1 MVAVMSALSRE
12 LFSKRET
19 RLVIEGPEYPIE
31 VIVNGVTDGE
41 PKAVALV
48 AHPHPLFGGT
58 MDNKVAFTA
67 ARACR
72 DSGVAALRFN
82 FRGVGKSEG
91 LHDDGIGEA
100 QDLRWLLDQLQGLF
114 PHLPLISLGFS
125 FGAGMSAK
133 IAQTRALDGLVL
145 IAPPV
150 PRYGMK
156 QAEQF
161 AMPLLVLMAD
171 DDELVIAD
179 GVYQW
184 FDKIEQPQKQLA
196 RWSEAGHFFHGKLPE
211 LGQAIGEFIRALVAK
226 S

>member
-1 MVAVMSALSRE
+1 MVVAMTVLSRE
-12 LFSKRET
+12 LFAQRET
-19 RLVIEGPEYPIE
+19 RCVIDGPEYPIE
-31 VIVNGVTDGE
+31 VIANGAQGE
-41 PKAVALV
+41 LKGIALV
-48 AHPHPLFGGT
+48 AHPHPLFGGS

-72 DSGVAALRFN
+72 DNGVAALRFN

-100 QDLRWLLDQLQGLF
+100 QDLAWLLDQLQALF
-114 PHLPLISLGFS
+114 PDLPLFCLGFS

-133 IAQTRALDGLVL
+133 VAQTRVLDALVL

-184 FDKIEQPQKQLA
+184 FEKIDQPQKKLA

-211 LGQAIGEFIRALVAK
+211 LGAAIGEFIRDQVAK
-226 S
+226 

>member
-1 MVAVMSALSRE
+1 MSALGSE
-12 LFSKRET
+12 LLSKRET
-19 RLVIEGPEYPIE
+19 RMVIDGPDYAIE

-41 PKAVALV
+41 VQALAVV
-48 AHPHPLFGGT
+48 AHPHPLFGGS

-72 DSGVAALRFN
+72 DNRVAVVRFN

-100 QDLRWLLDQLQGLF
+100 QDLSWLLDRVQALN
-114 PHLPLISLGFS
+114 PALPLFSMGFS

-133 IAQTRALDGLVL
+133 VAQTRALDALVL

-156 QAEQF
+156 LAAQF

-179 GVYQW
+179 GVYEW
-184 FDKIEQPQKQLA
+184 FDNIQQPQKKLV
-196 RWSEAGHFFHGKLPE
+196 RWGEAGHFFHGKLPQ
-211 LGQAIGEFIRALVAK
+211 LGTAIGEFIHDQVAK
-226 S
+226 